1 MREPIS
7 AISAISAIINAI
19 RGCMSELRALQAVS
33 ILGTG
38 SVGGHLEAVLV
49 HK

>member
-1 MREPIS
+1 MREPVS

-19 RGCMSELRALQAVS
+19 LSELRALRAVS

-38 SVGGHLEAVLV
+38 SVGGHLVIMIHVAW
-49 HK
+49 